1 LYREDN
7 SFKAVL
13 RKENTPANPG
23 KMVRVAAERRPMKKS
38 KSRARR
44 VNVKLS
50 KDTNS
55 DFFIA
60 FHIESSLF
68 ITERGKTHRRM
79 KRKNTS
85 IQKFI
90 AAMKTEI
97 SALIINM

>member
-1 LYREDN
+1 M
-7 SFKAVL
+7 AVL
-13 RKENTPANPG
+13 RKENAPAKPG
-23 KMVRVAAERRPMKKS
+23 KMEKVTTESIPMKRS
-38 KSRARR
+38 KSSARR

-50 KDTNS
+50 KDINN

-68 ITERGKTHRRM
+68 ITERGKTQRRI